1 MIPCTFL
8 FRIERFKKQTEQ
20 VDGRVVCSKHLQ
32 NSIFIKLYT
41 SGLQELKLVSRT
53 RTRPKVL
60 DERKTDQT
68 KL

>member
-1 MIPCTFL
+1 M
-8 FRIERFKKQTEQ
+8 
-20 VDGRVVCSKHLQ
+20 DGRVVCSKHLQ